1 RWKIEK
7 FPRQSPRNMERLSS
21 DMGGKLI
28 IEITARGTSRDMG
41 GTKRYTKRYGVIN
54 KNRK

>member
-1 RWKIEK
+1 
-7 FPRQSPRNMERLSS
+7 MERLSS

-54 KNRK
+54 KNRKMYFVH